1 MTPNPSTA
9 TETPFDTTFEA
20 ASERV
25 RDLNERIISETK
37 KAGNVT
43 LDAYESALRTIAD
56 YTEKVGAA
64 SPIEWVS
71 TVTQAQADLTRDLA
85 TAYTKAARTLLA

>member
-1 MTPNPSTA
+1 MTPNPATA

-43 LDAYESALRTIAD
+43 LDAYESALRTIASAQSSMKP
-56 YTEKVGAA
+56 TSSAKVSA
-64 SPIEWVS
+64 
-71 TVTQAQADLTRDLA
+71 
-85 TAYTKAARTLLA
+85 